1 MTQYKSP
8 NGDVS
13 DGSWTN
19 AGGGQGAL
27 NSNVRRGTG
36 DSSYIISEEMFGA
49 EDTCRF
55 RLQNGDDPYSAADHI
70 VRYRAVAG
78 AGFGGPVT
86 LTVALYDTSVGS
98 SPIAS
103 ETNSSV
109 STSGLTDYS
118 FTLSASEANAI
129 NDYDDLEIAFTR
141 GAGMMGDDMKVTEA
155 WIGYPDGGTPPAAP
169 TAVAKNQP
177 EAFVMFVD

>member
-1 MTQYKSP
+1 MTQYAHP
-8 NGDVS
+8 NGDVT
-13 DGSWTN
+13 DGDWVN
-19 AGGGQGAL
+19 AGGGAGAL
-27 NSNVRRGTG
+27 TSNVRRTTD
-36 DSSYIISEEMFGA
+36 DSTFIISTDTMSQP
-49 EDTCRF
+49 DTCRF

-109 STSGLTDYS
+109 STSSLTDYS

-155 WIGYPDGGTPPAAP
+155 WIEYPDGGTPPAAP